1 MQSTSGTDISHVF
14 VLVFV
19 IASLIVFV
27 SIYITYNLFDNN
39 NNNNI
44 VSILSIIYL
53 IITITIILYLYYIL

>member
-44 VSILSIIYL
+44 VSILY
-53 IITITIILYLYYIL
+53 TITVFAFAIVVFAL